1 MLCYTFALC
10 SVLQCLLNRTFITK
24 SICSTSKYIYAKFSV
39 RSHNTLHFT
48 VIFLVKFA
56 NCFWARSYSGGVLM
70 TFFVSKTYQLI
81 QGFKSYSWLS
91 NLNVFSASNSCLRF
105 PKKYVILMIFQYV
118 QVTKNRC
125 FCKVFWI
132 SLLDISNKVPT
143 VDFLI
148 LLMCKHHYK
157 LLKDIISCSVI
168 DLQLM
173 KRQKTRLIPK

>member
-1 MLCYTFALC
+1 
-10 SVLQCLLNRTFITK
+10 
-24 SICSTSKYIYAKFSV
+24 
-39 RSHNTLHFT
+39 
-48 VIFLVKFA
+48 
-56 NCFWARSYSGGVLM
+56 M

-125 FCKVFWI
+125 FFQVFLI
-132 SLLDISNKVPT
+132 SPFDISNQVPA
-143 VDFLI
+143 VGFLI
-148 LLMCKHHYK
+148 LLMCKHNYK

-173 KRQKTRLIPK
+173 KRQKTRLTPK